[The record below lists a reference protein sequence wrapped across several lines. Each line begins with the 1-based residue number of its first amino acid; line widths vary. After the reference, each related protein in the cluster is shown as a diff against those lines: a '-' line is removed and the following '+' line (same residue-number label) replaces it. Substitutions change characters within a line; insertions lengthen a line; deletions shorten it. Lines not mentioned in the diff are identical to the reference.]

1 MKIVNIILIGF
12 VILISIASLIITL
25 NMISDENNTP
35 EYQKQELRNR
45 AKYLVGSYAVEECA
59 DLQWEDWS
67 EEKECLQK
75 VMRVRR

>member
-1 MKIVNIILIGF
+1 
-12 VILISIASLIITL
+12 
-25 NMISDENNTP
+25 MISDENNTP